1 MGIVI
6 LLLMLAGVGLMLTRK
21 LPTAFALVLLG
32 LAVAVV
38 VGAPLTGENSV
49 LDTVVQEGSTTL
61 AATMLA
67 VLIGSWLGKLMEE
80 TGIAGTLV
88 RKIVE
93 FGGDRPTVVALGVL
107 AVSALVGTVTGSAPA
122 AMMAGI
128 IGIPAMIAVGVPKTT
143 AAGTILMGIAAGLPF
158 ELPVW
163 QFFSTALEL
172 PVETVRSF
180 MLRLFPFAAFF
191 AVVFVLVETRRKG
204 VEHAWS
210 LASAGERSGGG
221 GAGDGGSS
229 AGGGASGGDGRK
241 GAARRRRDRARRMG
255 DAPWYALLAPVVP
268 LVLALGFELAII
280 PSMLAGVLWALVTTT
295 RPGQLSKRLLRTLY
309 GGFEVAAPPIALF
322 IAIGILLAAVKLP
335 GAVAALDPLVKA
347 VAPGNPVVF
356 VLVFTLLVPLCLYR
370 GPLNV
375 YGLGAGIAGVLIAAG
390 IYPAVAVLGLTASYN
405 QVFGVSDPTSTQTVW
420 AAQYSGVSPQQV
432 MLRTLPYVW
441 CVALGGLIVTATTQL

>member
-21 LPTAFALVLLG
+21 LPTAF
-32 LAVAVV
+32 VA
-38 VGAPLTGENSV
+38 GAPLTGENSV
-49 LDTVVQEGSTTL
+49 LDTVIQQGAPAL

-107 AVSALVGTVTGSAPA
+107 AVSALIGTVTGSAPA

-172 PVETVRSF
+172 PIDTVKGF
-180 MLRLFPFAAFF
+180 MMKLFPFAAFF
-191 AVVFVLVETRRKG
+191 AVLFVLVETRRKG

-210 LASAGERSGGG
+210 LASAAERSG
-221 GAGDGGSS
+221 DGSKSPGE
-229 AGGGASGGDGRK
+229 
-241 GAARRRRDRARRMG
+241 RRRNRARRMG
-255 DAPWYALLAPVVP
+255 DAPWYALLAPAVP
-268 LVLALGFELAII
+268 LVLALG
-280 PSMLAGVLWALVTTT
+280 
-295 RPGQLSKRLLRTLY
+295 
-309 GGFEVAAPPIALF
+309 
-322 IAIGILLAAVKLP
+322 
-335 GAVAALDPLVKA
+335 
-347 VAPGNPVVF
+347 
-356 VLVFTLLVPLCLYR
+356 
-370 GPLNV
+370 
-375 YGLGAGIAGVLIAAG
+375 
-390 IYPAVAVLGLTASYN
+390 
-405 QVFGVSDPTSTQTVW
+405 
-420 AAQYSGVSPQQV
+420 
-432 MLRTLPYVW
+432 
-441 CVALGGLIVTATTQL
+441 GLILTATTQL

>member
-6 LLLMLAGVGLMLTRK
+6 TLLMLAGVGLMLARK

-32 LAVAVV
+32 VAIALVA
-38 VGAPLTGENSV
+38 GAPLTGENSL
-49 LDTVVQEGSTTL
+49 LDTVLQEGSVAL
-61 AATMLA
+61 ASTMLA

-107 AVSALVGTVTGSAPA
+107 AVSGLIGTVTGSAPA

-143 AAGTILMGIAAGLPF
+143 AAGTILMGIAAGMPF

-172 PVETVRSF
+172 PVDTVKAF
-180 MLRLFPFAAFF
+180 MLRLFPFAAVF
-191 AVVFVLVETRRKG
+191 AVLFVLVESRRKG
-204 VEHAWS
+204 VAHTWS
-210 LASAGERSGGG
+210 LTSLDERPDERPGGG
-221 GAGDGGSS
+221 GR
-229 AGGGASGGDGRK
+229 GR
-241 GAARRRRDRARRMG
+241 GRARRLG
-255 DAPWYALLAPVVP
+255 DAPWYALLAPAVP

-280 PSMLAGVLWALVTTT
+280 PSMLAGVVYALVTTT
-295 RPGQLSKRLLRTLY
+295 RPREMNKRLLRTLY
-309 GGFEVAAPPIALF
+309 AGFEVAAPPLTLF
-322 IAIGILLAAVKLP
+322 VAIGILLAAVKLP
-335 GAVAALDPLVKA
+335 GAIDALAPLVKA
-347 VAPGNPVVF
+347 VSPGHPAAFVV
-356 VLVFTLLVPLCLYR
+356 VFTLLAPLCLYR

-375 YGLGAGIAGVLIAAG
+375 YGLGAGIAGVLISAG
-390 IYPAVAVLGLTASYN
+390 VYPAAAVLGLTASYN
-405 QVFGVSDPTSTQTVW
+405 QVFGVADPTSTQTVW

-441 CVALGGLIVTATTQL
+441 CVALGGLIVTAAARL

>member
-6 LLLMLAGVGLMLTRK
+6 LLLMLAGVGLMLARV

-32 LAVAVV
+32 VVIAVV
-38 VGAPLTGENSV
+38 AGAPLTGENSIF
-49 LDTVVQEGSTTL
+49 DTVLQEGAPAL

-107 AVSALVGTVTGSAPA
+107 TVSALVGTVTGSAPA

-128 IGIPAMIAVGVPKTT
+128 IGIPAMIAVGVPNTT
-143 AAGTILMGIAAGLPF
+143 AAGTILMGIAAGMPF

-172 PVETVRSF
+172 PVDTVKGF
-180 MLRLFPFAAFF
+180 MLKLFPFAAFF
-191 AVVFVLVETRRKG
+191 AVLFVLVESRRKG

-210 LASAGERSGGG
+210 LASAAERDGGG
-221 GAGDGGSS
+221 SP
-229 AGGGASGGDGRK
+229 RE
-241 GAARRRRDRARRMG
+241 RRRARARRMG
-255 DAPWYALLAPVVP
+255 DAPWYALLAPLVP
-268 LVLALGFELAII
+268 LVLALGFDVAII
-280 PSMLAGVLWALVTTT
+280 PSMLAGVLWALLTTT
-295 RPGQLSKRLLRTLY
+295 RPGHLNKRLLRTLY
-309 GGFEVAAPPIALF
+309 GGFEIAAPPIALF
-322 IAIGILLAAVKLP
+322 VAIGVLLAAVKLP
-335 GAVAALDPLVKA
+335 GAVEALNPLVEA
-347 VAPGNPVVF
+347 VAPGNPIVF

-390 IYPAVAVLGLTASYN
+390 IYPAVAMLGLTASYN

-420 AAQYSGVSPQQV
+420 AAQYSGVGPQQV

-441 CVALGGLIVTATTQL
+441 CVALGGLIVTAATHL

>member
-21 LPTAFALVLLG
+21 LPTAFALVLL
-32 LAVAVV
+32 AVAIALVA
-38 VGAPLTGENSV
+38 GAPLTGENSV
-49 LDTVVQEGSTTL
+49 LDTVLQQGAPML

-107 AVSALVGTVTGSAPA
+107 AVSALIGTVTGSAPA

-172 PVETVRSF
+172 PIDTVKSF
-180 MLRLFPFAAFF
+180 MMRLFPFAAFF
-191 AVVFVLVETRRKG
+191 AVLFVLVETRRKG

-210 LASAGERSGGG
+210 LASAAERSGDDSPKSPGE
-221 GAGDGGSS
+221 
-229 AGGGASGGDGRK
+229 
-241 GAARRRRDRARRMG
+241 RRRSRALRMG
-255 DAPWYALLAPVVP
+255 DAPWYALLAPAVP
-268 LVLALGFELAII
+268 LVLALGFELPII

-295 RPGQLSKRLLRTLY
+295 RPGMLNKRLLRTLY

-322 IAIGILLAAVKLP
+322 VAIGVLLAAVKLP
-335 GAVAALDPLVKA
+335 GAVEALDPLVKA

-356 VLVFTLLVPLCLYR
+356 VIVFTLLVPLCLYR

-441 CVALGGLIVTATTQL
+441 CVALGGLIVTAATQL